1 MLRAAIPMRLRTDP
15 PAIYKQINIRKKS
28 KNIPKKHSQKNA
40 IIGFSFLIITY
51 IIRKVTA

>member
-1 MLRAAIPMRLRTDP
+1 MLRATIPMRLRTEP